1 MKQENY
7 YGIKFNDDIPL
18 IDKINEFNKSVEIKF
33 IGKAFIVNRKDDK
46 VEKIEIENYYKFK
59 KEGLY
64 EIEFINNKKETYNLK
79 LKIEN
84 NYMFLIILLLL
95 FLIILSLLFMPFK
108 GNKSL
113 YNRIYD
119 FINISVVKVDIE
131 DPHRYVFDVEFDNLI
146 SSDISLPSTMNAKT
160 VSKNKIAPG
169 VNGEFSIIVST
180 ENSTVDMQYSIK
192 FEDVSNEKPNN
203 MRFKIKGNTEEFKTL
218 QELESKLK
226 GVALKDT
233 EKEIIIQWR
242 WPYEIDDTQDIVDTN
257 DGKELS
263 NYKFRIKVFGEEA
276 IKWKK

>member
-1 MKQENY
+1 MKKENY
-7 YGIKFNDDIPL
+7 YGIKFNNDIPK

-33 IGKAFIVNRKDDK
+33 IGNAFIVKREDDK
-46 VEKIEIENYYKFK
+46 VEKIKIENYYKFE

-64 EIEFINNKKETYNLK
+64 EIEFINNKQEKYNLK
-79 LKIEN
+79 IKIEN
-84 NYMFLIILLLL
+84 NYIFLIILLLL
-95 FLIILSLLFMPFK
+95 VLIILSLLFMPFK

-169 VNGEFSIIVST
+169 VNGEFAIIVST
-180 ENSTVDMQYSIK
+180 KSSTVDMQYSIK

-203 MRFKIKGNTEEFKTL
+203 MRFKIKGNTEEYKTL
-218 QELESKLK
+218 QELEKRLK
-226 GVALKDT
+226 GIAFKNT

-257 DGKELS
+257 DGKELN
-263 NYKFRIKVFGEEA
+263 NYKFRIKVYGEEA
-276 IKWKK
+276 IR

>member
-1 MKQENY
+1 MKQKNY

-46 VEKIEIENYYKFK
+46 VEKIEIENYYKFE

-64 EIEFINNKKETYNLK
+64 EIEFINNKQETYNLK
-79 LKIEN
+79 LQIEN
-84 NYMFLIILLLL
+84 NYIFLIILLLL

-169 VNGEFSIIVST
+169 VNGEFAIAVST

-276 IKWKK
+276 IK

>member
-46 VEKIEIENYYKFK
+46 VEKIEIENYYKFE

-64 EIEFINNKKETYNLK
+64 EIEFINNKQETYNLK
-79 LKIEN
+79 LQIEN
-84 NYMFLIILLLL
+84 NYIFLIILLLL

-169 VNGEFSIIVST
+169 VNGEFAIVVST

-203 MRFKIKGNTEEFKTL
+203 MRFKIKGSTEEFKTL

-257 DGKELS
+257 DGKELR
-263 NYKFRIKVFGEEA
+263 NYKFRIKVFEEEA
-276 IKWKK
+276 IK